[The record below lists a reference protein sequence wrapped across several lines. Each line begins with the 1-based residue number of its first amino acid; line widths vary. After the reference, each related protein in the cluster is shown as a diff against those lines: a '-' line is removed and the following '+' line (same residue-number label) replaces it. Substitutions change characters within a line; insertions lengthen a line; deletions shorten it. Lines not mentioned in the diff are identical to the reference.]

1 MNKRIKA
8 IIFPTDDP
16 KQALRISRFL
26 MALSAYFI
34 CVFLCYFAYI
44 AGFVTSE
51 AFYGWVTAA
60 VSINIVLFI
69 LFRTGLNLKMPDPSL
84 TTVQMCSAIVMVMYI
99 MMFANETRGVFLL
112 IYVVILLFGI
122 YRLNTR
128 SFLYVSIFTLLT
140 YGGVIVQLHLYRPQ
154 GVNFHMEY
162 LQWVVLAG
170 VVMLFSVIGGH
181 ISGLRDK
188 ISKDR
193 STIQRLTNNIP
204 DVIFVFDTNLNCTYV
219 SPSVKSL
226 LGYEPEEVLKQKA
239 FHGVAASSLDLTK
252 KTLSNVMELAK
263 NEQNEDISRTIQM
276 EINRK
281 DGIPVW
287 TEMKFA
293 VIRDKRQKSFEI
305 LAVMRDITERKKMEE
320 ALKESEEK
328 HRNIIETIQDGYCE
342 VDLEGNFT
350 FFNDATCEIYGYSR
364 EELIG
369 MSHRQIADKE
379 NAKKIFK
386 IFNEIYRTGRAGNI
400 FDYELIRKDGTRRQ
414 IEISA
419 SLKRDSSGNPA
430 GFRGTIRDATER
442 KKMEEAIRQSEER
455 YRTILEEMEDA
466 YFEVDVAGNY
476 TFVNDAVCR
485 HLQYSREELIG
496 TSFRDQMDKEELDK
510 IYKAFGKIYMTAK
523 PEAGINYKLLRKDGT
538 NRFAEMTGFPLT
550 NQQGEII
557 GFRGIGRDITER
569 KLIEEQIKH
578 LATHDVLT
586 DLPTMRLAK
595 DRLKMSISLAQRNKM
610 MMAVMFIDLDGF
622 KEVNDTL
629 GHDAGDYVL
638 KQVAD
643 RLLACVRASDTV
655 ARVGGDEFLIIAN
668 GIHVPENAEQIA
680 RKVIGVVS
688 QPIHCN
694 GGQAVVGS
702 SIGIALCPND
712 GQDMDQLIKKADDAM
727 YKIKKTGK
735 NGYCFINSQ

>member
-1 MNKRIKA
+1 MNKKIKA
-8 IIFPTDDP
+8 LIFPTDDP

-26 MALSAYFI
+26 MASAAYFI
-34 CVFLCYFAYI
+34 CAVLCTFAYI
-44 AGFVTSE
+44 AGFVTKE
-51 AFYGWVTAA
+51 AYFGWLAAA
-60 VSINIVLFI
+60 VSINIVLFVV
-69 LFRTGLNLKMPDPSL
+69 FRTGLNQRMADPSL
-84 TTVQMCSAIVMVMYI
+84 TALQMCSAIVMVMYV

-122 YRLNTR
+122 FRLDTR
-128 SFLYVSIFTLLT
+128 RFLYVSIFTLLT

-154 GVNFHMEY
+154 GVNFSMEY

-170 VVMLFSVIGGH
+170 VVILFSVIGGH
-181 ISGLRDK
+181 ISGLRNK

-193 STIQRLTNNIP
+193 STIQRLTDNIP

-219 SPSVKSL
+219 SPSVKIL
-226 LGYEPEEVLKQKA
+226 LGYEPEEVLKQKP
-239 FHGVAASSLDLTK
+239 FDGITASSLDLTIR
-252 KTLSNVMELAK
+252 TVSEIIELAK
-263 NEQNEDISRTIQM
+263 TQQGEDISRTIEM
-276 EINRK
+276 KIYRK
-281 DGIPVW
+281 DGIAIC

-293 VIRDKRQKSFEI
+293 IIRDKQKKSFEI
-305 LAVMRDITERKKMEE
+305 LAVMRDISERKKMME
-320 ALKESEEK
+320 AIRRGEEK
-328 HRNIIETIQDGYCE
+328 YRTILEHIQEGYFE
-342 VDLEGNFT
+342 VDLKGDFT
-350 FFNDATCEIYGYSR
+350 FCNDSMARLTGCTS

-369 MSHRQIADKE
+369 MNHKHFTTKE
-379 NAKKIFK
+379 TAEKVFQE
-386 IFNEIYRTGRAGNI
+386 FNNVLKTGEPSRGFEWLI
-400 FDYELIRKDGTRRQ
+400 IRKDQTQRY
-414 IEISA
+414 IEA
-419 SLKRDSSGNPA
+419 SVTLKKESSG
-430 GFRGTIRDATER
+430 
-442 KKMEEAIRQSEER
+442 
-455 YRTILEEMEDA
+455 
-466 YFEVDVAGNY
+466 
-476 TFVNDAVCR
+476 
-485 HLQYSREELIG
+485 
-496 TSFRDQMDKEELDK
+496 
-510 IYKAFGKIYMTAK
+510 K
-523 PEAGINYKLLRKDGT
+523 P
-538 NRFAEMTGFPLT
+538 
-550 NQQGEII
+550 I
-557 GFRGIGRDITER
+557 GFEGMVRDVTER

-643 RLLACVRASDTV
+643 RLLSCVRASDTV

-688 QPIHCN
+688 QPIN
-694 GGQAVVGS
+694 YDGGQAVVGS

-735 NGYCFINSQ
+735 NGYCFINPQ

>member
-1 MNKRIKA
+1 MNKGFILKTL
-8 IIFPTDDP
+8 IFPKDDP

-26 MALSAYFI
+26 MASAAYFI
-34 CVFLCYFAYI
+34 CAILCTFAYI
-44 AGFVTSE
+44 AGFVTKE
-51 AFYGWVTAA
+51 AFLGWSAAA

-69 LFRTGLNLKMPDPSL
+69 VFRTGLNQKMADPSL
-84 TTVQMCSAIVMVMYI
+84 TAIQMCSAIVMVMYV

-122 YRLNTR
+122 FQLDTR
-128 SFLYVSIFTLLT
+128 RFLYVSVFTLLT

-154 GVNFHMEY
+154 GVNFSMEY

-226 LGYEPEEVLKQKA
+226 LGYEPEEILKQKP
-239 FHGVAASSLDLTK
+239 FEGVTTSSLDLTIR
-252 KTLSNVMELAK
+252 TVSEIVELAK
-263 NEQNEDISRTIQM
+263 TEQDEDISRTIQM
-276 EINRK
+276 KINRK
-281 DGIPVW
+281 DGIAIC

-293 VIRDKRQKSFEI
+293 IIRDKQKKSFEI
-305 LAVMRDITERKKMEE
+305 LAVMRDITERKKMME
-320 ALKESEEK
+320 AIRRGEEK
-328 HRNIIETIQDGYCE
+328 YRTILEHIQEGYFE
-342 VDLEGNFT
+342 VDLKGDFT
-350 FFNDATCEIYGYSR
+350 FCNDSMARLTGCTK

-369 MSHRQIADKE
+369 MNHKHFTTKE
-379 NAKKIFK
+379 TAEKVFQE
-386 IFNEIYRTGRAGNI
+386 FNKVLKTGKPSRG
-400 FDYELIRKDGTRRQ
+400 FDWLIIRKDQSQGY
-414 IEISA
+414 IEA
-419 SLKRDSSGNPA
+419 SVTLKKDSSGKPI
-430 GFRGTIRDATER
+430 GFEGMVRDVTER
-442 KKMEEAIRQSEER
+442 KQ
-455 YRTILEEMEDA
+455 
-466 YFEVDVAGNY
+466 
-476 TFVNDAVCR
+476 
-485 HLQYSREELIG
+485 
-496 TSFRDQMDKEELDK
+496 
-510 IYKAFGKIYMTAK
+510 
-523 PEAGINYKLLRKDGT
+523 
-538 NRFAEMTGFPLT
+538 
-550 NQQGEII
+550 
-557 GFRGIGRDITER
+557 
-569 KLIEEQIKH
+569 IEEQIRH

-595 DRLKMSISLAQRNKM
+595 DRLKMAISLAKRNKT

-643 RLLACVRASDTV
+643 RLLSCVRSSDTV

-668 GIHVPENAEQIA
+668 GIHVPQNAEQIA
-680 RKVIGVVS
+680 KKLINNVS
-688 QPIHCN
+688 QPINFN
-694 GGQAVVGS
+694 GGQAVVGA

-712 GQDMDQLIKKADDAM
+712 GQDMDQLIKLADDAM

-735 NGYCFINSQ
+735 NGFCFINNELKNV